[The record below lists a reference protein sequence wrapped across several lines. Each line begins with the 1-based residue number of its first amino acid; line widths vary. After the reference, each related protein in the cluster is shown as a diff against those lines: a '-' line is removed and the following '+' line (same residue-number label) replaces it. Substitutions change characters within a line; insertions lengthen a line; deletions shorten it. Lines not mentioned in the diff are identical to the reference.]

1 MRFRKTI
8 SSLCCLVFFIGM
20 GRTYAQDAPTAYI
33 HINKFSGAV
42 SGGHYGYDPAIGVE
56 LTTPSF
62 YRNHLRFRV
71 RANLQWL
78 EAYKATYQHW
88 ARYYSYSAAL
98 VYHSQILDR
107 ARFYVELGTFAIVP
121 EATFSE
127 KRFLQG
133 FYEFNGLEIFLISTS
148 HYNLA
153 FYLGIGPMFIEAYA
167 DKLERRPRYGN
178 GIQYSNGVRIYF

>member
-1 MRFRKTI
+1 MRFREI
-8 SSLCCLVFFIGM
+8 ILSLCFLLLFM
-20 GRTYAQDAPTAYI
+20 GTKQACAQDAFAVFS
-33 HINKFSGAV
+33 HVDKFSGAV
-42 SGGHYGYDPAIGVE
+42 SVGHYGYDPTIAVE

-62 YRNHLRFRV
+62 YHNRLKFRLRV
-71 RANLQWL
+71 NLQWL

-88 ARYYSYSAAL
+88 AHYYSYSAAL
-98 VYHSQILDR
+98 VYHSQIFDK
-107 ARFYVELGTFAIVP
+107 ARFYVELGTYSIVP
-121 EATFSE
+121 EASFSE

-133 FYEFNGLEIFLISTS
+133 FYEFNGLEIFLVSAN

-178 GIQYSNGVRIYF
+178 GMQYSNGVRIYF